1 METVDELTGDE
12 GGVWRVTTVGSSH
25 IINLIRGTITRIPG
39 IGRSAS
45 INDVERPLRS
55 LDACR
60 VGEIGRWT
68 MMSDDF
74 LTDYYWQRT
83 STVQRIELLTGLEL
97 GKANTEV
104 ALQNIAASDGLY
116 TVPEAAEMLDVSEE
130 EVREMLAAGQLIGLT
145 WRDELVFPGCQFGP
159 DRDEVAAFV
168 QPLIAAAIEFD
179 YSLRGLTFWLYSP
192 TTYFGGSQPVT
203 FVDDPD
209 ILIESFRAQAGVEW

>member
-25 IINLIRGTITRIPG
+25 IINLIRGTVTRIPG

-83 STVQRIELLTGLEL
+83 LTVQRIELLAGLEL

-116 TVPEAAEMLDVSEE
+116 TVPEVAELIGASHER
-130 EVREMLAAGQLIGLT
+130 VRQMFAAGQLIGLM
-145 WRDELVFPGCQFGP
+145 WRDELVFPGVQFGP
-159 DRDEVAAFV
+159 DHDEVAAFV
-168 QPLIAAAIEFD
+168 QPLIVAGRELD

-192 TTYFGGSQPVT
+192 TSYFGGDSPVNY
-203 FVDDPD
+203 VD
-209 ILIESFRAQAGVEW
+209 ESVRLVSAFRAYAGVEW